1 MAFNLDDYEP
11 VASRLDRFLK
21 AHPDARVITDL
32 VHYLADVAVFKCELW
47 LNDEI
52 IATGWAEE
60 IRGQG
65 NVNKT
70 SHLENCETGAVGRAL
85 ANAGLSGS
93 DFTKRPSR
101 EEMGKVQRM
110 TESGNG
116 TITEPSNLASD
127 KQLNMIRA
135 VCKSMGRT
143 VPSGIQGWTKRE
155 ASQFIDTLKSGE
167 QPAPQYETPEEPF

>member
-1 MAFNLDDYEP
+1 
-11 VASRLDRFLK
+11 
-21 AHPDARVITDL
+21 
-32 VHYLADVAVFKCELW
+32 VFKCELW

-155 ASQFIDTLKSGE
+155 ASQFIDTLKSGDT
-167 QPAPQYETPEEPF
+167 PAPTYESPEEPF